1 MGQID
6 YSKYP
11 KVQELIQECN
21 LEKDQDHIIWL
32 QFRKS
37 EAAVLIAE
45 MHQLC
50 KAGLSR
56 SITLRKRSEI
66 GANFYYGRSG
76 SLHVFAKE
84 QAREELE
91 LSYQDV
97 SDLFRHRG
105 VHRLFNRNIKKSR
118 K

>member
-1 MGQID
+1 
-6 YSKYP
+6 
-11 KVQELIQECN
+11 V
-21 LEKDQDHIIWL
+21 DHIIWL
-32 QFRKS
+32 QFDKS

-50 KAGLSR
+50 KAGFSR

-66 GANFYYGRSG
+66 GANFYYGHVSD

-84 QAREELE
+84 QAREDLG

-97 SDLFRHRG
+97 SYLFRHRG
-105 VHRLFNRNIKKSR
+105 VHKIFSRNGRNHNR
-118 K
+118 